1 MTGAKKADQLKLLG
15 IWLPPEEKRQ
25 IKIAAASREMT
36 LNQAVRQA
44 LREWI
49 AHSVVPSASPRAG
62 VPQPGAKSVRE
73 TAPANAAPARQAVS
87 AVPAKPLQ
95 PGATP
100 AARAQAS
107 GSTRK
112 GKPGQGAAARAHSGP
127 AFAWLRGAAGLDW
140 SACRAV
146 ESRGAQDGS
155 RVWVFRGTQVT
166 LKKVF
171 RLLQEGHASAKVGR
185 RFQLDP
191 QIFEEV
197 LRFAAQRLAPFLPG
211 AR

>member
-1 MTGAKKADQLKLLG
+1 MTSAKKADQLKLLG

-25 IKIAAASREMT
+25 IKVAAAAREMT

-49 AHSVVPSASPRAG
+49 AHSDVPSASAQAS
-62 VPQPGAKSVRE
+62 VPQPGAKSVRG
-73 TAPANAAPARQAVS
+73 TAPANAALARQAAS
-87 AVPAKPLQ
+87 AAAATVPAKPPQ

-127 AFAWLRGAAGLDW
+127 PFAWLRGAAGLDW

-146 ESRGAQDGS
+146 ESRAAQDGS

-171 RLLQEGHASAKVGR
+171 RLLQEGHRLGQSGAALPTGSAD
-185 RFQLDP
+185 L
-191 QIFEEV
+191 
-197 LRFAAQRLAPFLPG
+197 
-211 AR
+211 